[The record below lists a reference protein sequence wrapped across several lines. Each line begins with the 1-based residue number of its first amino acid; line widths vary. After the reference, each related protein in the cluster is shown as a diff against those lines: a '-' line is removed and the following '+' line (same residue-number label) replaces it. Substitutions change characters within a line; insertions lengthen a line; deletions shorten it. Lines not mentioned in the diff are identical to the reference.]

1 MLIKFALVLCVGFY
15 QYINNQNFVFCFC
28 FVLFFLFCFLLSV
41 LFSAVFGF
49 GFLFLVCF
57 FFLVQFFVFG
67 IGEVKGFLFEQFD
80 KNEYAYLYKVSNK
93 DEDTEKVKCWYEVF
107 ERRHSKELDTV
118 LDGQPIHFEEKE
130 NYPRSNSFGVWAW
143 TFNNL
148 DKAKEKFDLITERL
162 KEKEKNK
169 LLLTNNTCK

>member
-1 MLIKFALVLCVGFY
+1 MTELEEKF
-15 QYINNQNFVFCFC
+15 I
-28 FVLFFLFCFLLSV
+28 
-41 LFSAVFGF
+41 
-49 GFLFLVCF
+49 
-57 FFLVQFFVFG
+57 G
-67 IGEVKGFLFEQFD
+67 IGEVKGFLFEQLD

-118 LDGQPIHFEEKE
+118 LDGQAIHFEEKE

-148 DKAKEKFDLITERL
+148 DKAKETFELITERL